1 MQIHV
6 RKVGTGEI
14 VHSVEVKSPDPR
26 RVERVVSGLLRNMGD
41 GYYVDDSEAD
51 GLNDGS

>member
-14 VHSVEVKSPDPR
+14 VHSVEVKSPDSR

-41 GYYVDDSEAD
+41 GYYVDDSESDELKEGA
-51 GLNDGS
+51 